1 MKNKVFF
8 FVISLFLLVSCEL
21 YKDLPERKVL
31 LLTDV
36 PEVKVDITPENYKYG
51 QRICLTCEDSDAVI
65 FYTVDGSIP
74 NENNFAGAD
83 KGSIYISNVSD
94 LIIKA
99 VAKKNGYS
107 SDILELDYSSD
118 ADLYLEDAGQGWI
131 LKYYDGR
138 ILECVGNPSQVIW
151 VNNEDFSGYSLYEE
165 SFNINDLKNSKW
177 QDAEGNNFIFRDGKI
192 FKSCILINGNTI
204 IYKQDMML
212 IENGIDGYKN
222 YYSGDAVY
230 YPGVIGTSAQGAFI
244 ILYDKNIFQY
254 NNKSK
259 IIQDNFSVTDTKIV
273 LKNVSTGTIPEDGI
287 FKFGNFIYQRLD
299 KDKYEWVTNDYLQMS
314 DIIGDWKYSS
324 WTMTFKSNGYYTFKQ
339 GGNPATRRYHLYGKY
354 LVLDGIGGSYV
365 YDKVKNTMTF
375 INSGSQLVYTRK

>member
-1 MKNKVFF
+1 MKNKIFF

-65 FYTVDGSIP
+65 FYTVDSSIP
-74 NENNFAGAD
+74 NENNFVGAD

-107 SDILELDYSSD
+107 SDILELDYSFD

-138 ILECVGNPSQVIW
+138 ILKCVGNPSQVIW

-165 SFNINDLKNSKW
+165 SFNVNDLKNGKW

-192 FKSCILINGNTI
+192 FKSCILIDNNTI
-204 IYKQDMML
+204 MYKQDMML
-212 IENGIDGYKN
+212 IENGVDGYKN

>member
-8 FVISLFLLVSCEL
+8 VVISFLLLISCEL
-21 YKDLPERKVL
+21 YKDLPERKVF

-36 PEVKVDITPENYKYG
+36 PAVTVDITPENYKYG
-51 QRICLTCEDSDAVI
+51 QRICLSCEDSEAVI
-65 FYTVDGSIP
+65 FYTTDGSIP

-83 KGSIYISNVSD
+83 KGNVYISNVSD

-99 VAKKNGYS
+99 VAKKNGYFS
-107 SDILELDYSSD
+107 SILELNYISN
-118 ADLYLEDAGQGWI
+118 ANLYLEDSGRGWI
-131 LKYYDGR
+131 LKYNDGR
-138 ILECVGNPSQVIW
+138 LLKCAGNPLQVTW
-151 VNNEDFSGYSLYEE
+151 MNNENFSGYSLYEDT
-165 SFNINDLKNSKW
+165 FNINDLKNGKW
-177 QDAEGNNFIFRDGKI
+177 QDAEGNDFIFRDGKI

-212 IENGIDGYKN
+212 VENGINGYKN
-222 YYSGDAVY
+222 YYLGDAVY

-259 IIQDNFSVTDTKIV
+259 IIQDNFSVTATKIV
-273 LKNVSTGTIPEDGI
+273 LKNVSTGTIIEDGI
-287 FKFGNFIYQRLD
+287 FKFGNYIYQRLD
-299 KDKYEWVTNDYLQMS
+299 KDKYEWVTNDYLQLN
-314 DIIGDWKYSS
+314 DIIGDWKYSN

-339 GGNPATRRYHLYGKY
+339 SGEPATRRYHLYGKY

-365 YDKVKNTMTF
+365 YDKSKKNMTF
-375 INSGSQLVYTRK
+375 INSGSQLVYTKK

>member
-65 FYTVDGSIP
+65 FYTIDGSIP

-118 ADLYLEDAGQGWI
+118 ADLYLEDVGQGWI

-138 ILECVGNPSQVIW
+138 ILKCTGNSSKVTW
-151 VNNEDFSGYSLYEE
+151 MNNEDFSGYSLYEN
-165 SFNINDLKNSKW
+165 SFNINDLKNGKW
-177 QDAEGNNFIFRDGKI
+177 QNAEGNNFIFRDGKI
-192 FKSCILINGNTI
+192 LKSCILINGNTI

-212 IENGIDGYKN
+212 IENGVDGYKN
-222 YYSGDAVY
+222 YYFDDAVY
-230 YPGVIGTSAQGAFI
+230 YPGVIGTSAQGRFI
-244 ILYDKNIFQY
+244 ILYDNNIFQY
-254 NNKSK
+254 NAGNVV
-259 IIQDNFSVTDTKIV
+259 QDNFFLTDTKIV
-273 LKNVSTGTIPEDGI
+273 LKNVSTGTIAEDGI

-365 YDKVKNTMTF
+365 YDKLKNTMTF
-375 INSGSQLVYTRK
+375 INSSSQLVYTRK